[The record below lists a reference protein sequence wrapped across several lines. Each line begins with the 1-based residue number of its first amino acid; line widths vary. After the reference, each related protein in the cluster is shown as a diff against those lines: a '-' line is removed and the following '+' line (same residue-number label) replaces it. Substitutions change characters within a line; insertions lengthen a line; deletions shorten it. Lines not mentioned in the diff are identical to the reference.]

1 MRISDDERRARL
13 AERHR
18 LLPRT
23 RTDDLTVL
31 ADDLV
36 ALHSTDP
43 VTVYLSAMTRMVHPS
58 IAAVERALY
67 ADRSLIRHHAMRRT
81 LWLATPEVVRQLHAA
96 ATRKLVRPEHK
107 RVIKL
112 LTESGVAD
120 PEAWLEDA
128 RGQILAYLD
137 EHGPT
142 TARELGRRVPALRQ
156 PLVMAPGTRWQ
167 ATVSAH
173 TRMLTLLG
181 FEGRVLRGPPTG
193 TWVSGAYAYA
203 TADDWLPGGLGELD
217 EQTAAGQLVRRW
229 LRGFGPATTADVV
242 WWFGWTKSLAAAAL
256 TAAEAVPVELTD
268 GPGWLAVDDRP
279 APEPEPWVAVLP
291 ALDPTTMGWKQR
303 GGYLPDVAAEAF
315 DSVGN
320 GGPTLW
326 VDSRIVGAWAQTPDG
341 EIHTHYFER
350 VSAPRRREIDLRVE
364 EVKQLVGATRFTVRF
379 PGDVHD
385 RLLGGR

>member
-23 RTDDLTVL
+23 RTDDLTVM

-120 PEAWLEDA
+120 P
-128 RGQILAYLD
+128 
-137 EHGPT
+137 
-142 TARELGRRVPALRQ
+142 
-156 PLVMAPGTRWQ
+156 
-167 ATVSAH
+167 
-173 TRMLTLLG
+173 
-181 FEGRVLRGPPTG
+181 
-193 TWVSGAYAYA
+193 
-203 TADDWLPGGLGELD
+203 
-217 EQTAAGQLVRRW
+217 
-229 LRGFGPATTADVV
+229 
-242 WWFGWTKSLAAAAL
+242 
-256 TAAEAVPVELTD
+256 
-268 GPGWLAVDDRP
+268 
-279 APEPEPWVAVLP
+279 
-291 ALDPTTMGWKQR
+291 
-303 GGYLPDVAAEAF
+303 
-315 DSVGN
+315 
-320 GGPTLW
+320 
-326 VDSRIVGAWAQTPDG
+326 
-341 EIHTHYFER
+341 
-350 VSAPRRREIDLRVE
+350 
-364 EVKQLVGATRFTVRF
+364 
-379 PGDVHD
+379 
-385 RLLGGR
+385 